1 MHISCGLLETTDTIF
16 ASVGARHGLRLRK
29 TSAWALPKRTRL
41 LLESLVYPVMNTL
54 FWESAPVGS
63 THPFRWASKISLSVI
78 AKGMLSDYIMSFH
91 QLPSRVSTSSHV
103 WRTVRTL
110 SPSILSG
117 QTRPACAGTC
127 HSEAFWLIVV
137 SIVILLVVSWQKR
150 KKSTVSIDSILSLE
164 DNHTFHWSNWVVNKV
179 DLNGKINYELYFNI

>member
-91 QLPSRVSTSSHV
+91 QLPS
-103 WRTVRTL
+103 
-110 SPSILSG
+110 PCFNFI
-117 QTRPACAGTC
+117 ACVADCAYSFT
-127 HSEAFWLIVV
+127 
-137 SIVILLVVSWQKR
+137 
-150 KKSTVSIDSILSLE
+150 IDSFRPNPTSMRWYMSLRG
-164 DNHTFHWSNWVVNKV
+164 FLV
-179 DLNGKINYELYFNI
+179 DCGQHRHSACSFLAKEEKIHSINR